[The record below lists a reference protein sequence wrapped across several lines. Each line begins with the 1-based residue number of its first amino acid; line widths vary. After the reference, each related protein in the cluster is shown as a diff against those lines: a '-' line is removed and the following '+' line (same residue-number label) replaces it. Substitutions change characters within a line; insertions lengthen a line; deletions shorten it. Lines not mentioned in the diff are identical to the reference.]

1 MKTAIEITEKFNIKS
16 YSNKDDAFENGNG
29 DNFFNLENGQIVC
42 ISENHPVYLEL
53 INNGFEDELTIYL
66 IKKKVISER
75 FIDQYTDAAG
85 MCYSDADSGL

>member
-1 MKTAIEITEKFNIKS
+1 
-16 YSNKDDAFENGNG
+16 
-29 DNFFNLENGQIVC
+29 
-42 ISENHPVYLEL
+42 VYLEL
-53 INNGFEDELTIYL
+53 VNNGFEDELTKYL